1 MRTKVNSEVNSIYWY
16 GLAFIIGMLV
26 GYRSI
31 PQFFGIIY
39 VALGFACIY
48 FATQNEV
55 NNVFK
60 ILPYLIY
67 SEMFMRAY
75 VSFVPYLFM
84 PYLYIAVFGILIL
97 QNGVKLKLHSNYV
110 IFIVFFVFIE
120 YINSFR
126 SNDPEYTRGLLIN
139 STAVAVVALWGAS
152 EVISPVMANR
162 IFNYIKL
169 AGVYLCGMVVIRY
182 LKGDV
187 YFSSHSQSEGVNGL
201 APVQL
206 SGYMGFVVTVFF
218 FTIMNGVEKKNLLVN
233 IVCICMAT
241 IIMLL
246 SFSRGGL
253 YFFGIMVILYSFFNR
268 KQLHKYLLL
277 VLLIPAGLFVY
288 NFVTAKTDGL
298 IEERYNEE
306 GSSGRNF
313 LVEAAWDLFLSHPLA
328 GVGPG
333 NFNTAITKERL
344 YAEESGAHNEFAR
357 AAAED
362 GILGI
367 ITYWGFFFFLFLDI
381 MKRKP
386 VQREYAFY
394 FLVFFCLVV
403 VHNGLKISLQPFLIL
418 LAVATPTLHSLKKIH
433 VSFSK
438 KPTLQS

>member
-1 MRTKVNSEVNSIYWY
+1 MKVKLTNQTNSVYWY
-16 GLAFIIGMLV
+16 GLAFLIGMIV
-26 GYRSI
+26 GYRSL
-31 PQFFGIIY
+31 PELFGIMY
-39 VALGFACIY
+39 LALGFACIY
-48 FATQNEV
+48 LATQNDIIRI
-55 NNVFK
+55 FK
-60 ILPYLIY
+60 ILPFLIY

-75 VSFVPYLFM
+75 VPFVPYLFM
-84 PYLYIAVFGILIL
+84 PYMYIAIFGVMILN
-97 QNGVKLKLHSNYV
+97 NGVKLKLHSNYV
-110 IFIVFFVFIE
+110 VLLLFFVFIE
-120 YINSFR
+120 YINGFR
-126 SNDPEYTRGLLIN
+126 ANDADYARGLLIN

-152 EVISPVMANR
+152 TILTPVMANR
-162 IFNYIKL
+162 ILNTVKL
-169 AGVYLCGMVVIRY
+169 AGVYLCGMVVVRY

-206 SGYMGFVVTVFF
+206 SGYMGFIVTVFF
-218 FTIMNGVEKKNLLVN
+218 FTIMNGFEKKNLLVN
-233 IVCICMAT
+233 LVCICMAT

-246 SFSRGGL
+246 SFSRGGI
-253 YFFGIMVILYSFFNR
+253 YFFGIMIILYSFFNR
-268 KQLHKYLLL
+268 KQLHKYLFLI
-277 VLLIPAGLFVY
+277 LLIPVGLFVY
-288 NFVTAKTDGL
+288 NFVTIKTNGL

-306 GSSGRNF
+306 GSSGRNI

-333 NFNTAITKERL
+333 NFNTEITKGKL
-344 YAEESGAHNEFAR
+344 YDMQSGAHNEFAR

-367 ITYWGFFFFLFLDI
+367 ITYWGFFIFLFIDI
-381 MKRKP
+381 MKRNP

-418 LAVATPTLHSLKKIH
+418 LAVATPTIRATKNIH
-433 VSFSK
+433 VTFSK

>member
-1 MRTKVNSEVNSIYWY
+1 MKGKLTNQINSVYLY
-16 GLAFIIGMLV
+16 GLAFLIGMIV
-26 GYRSI
+26 GYRSL
-31 PQFFGIIY
+31 PQLFGIIY
-39 VALGFACIY
+39 LVLGLVCIY
-48 FATQNEV
+48 LATQNDV
-55 NNVFK
+55 IRIFK
-60 ILPYLIY
+60 ILPFLIY

-84 PYLYIAVFGILIL
+84 PYIYIAIFGVMILN
-97 QNGVKLKLHSNYV
+97 NGVKLKLHSPYV
-110 IFIVFFVFIE
+110 IFILFFIFIE

-126 SNDPEYTRGLLIN
+126 TDNPDYARGLLIN
-139 STAVAVVALWGAS
+139 STAVAVMALWGAS
-152 EVISPVMANR
+152 KVITPVMANR
-162 IFNYIKL
+162 IFNTIKL
-169 AGVYLCGMVVIRY
+169 AGVYLCGMVIVRY

-187 YFSSHSQSEGVNGL
+187 YFSTHSQSESVNGL

-218 FTIMNGVEKKNLLVN
+218 FTIMNGNEKKNLLVN

-246 SFSRGGL
+246 SFSRGGI
-253 YFFGIMVILYSFFNR
+253 YFFGIMIILYSFFNR
-268 KQLHKYLLL
+268 KQLHKYLFFI
-277 VLLIPAGLFVY
+277 LLIPAGLFVY
-288 NFVTAKTDGL
+288 NFVTAKTHGL

-306 GSSGRNF
+306 GSSGRNL
-313 LVEAAWDLFLSHPLA
+313 LVDAAWDLFISHPLA

-333 NFNTAITKERL
+333 NFNSEITKGNL
-344 YAEESGAHNEFAR
+344 YDVQSGAHNEFAR

-367 ITYWGFFFFLFLDI
+367 ITYWGFFIFLLLDI
-381 MKRKP
+381 MKRNP

-418 LAVATPTLHSLKKIH
+418 LAVATPTIRASKKLN
-433 VSFSK
+433 VTFSK